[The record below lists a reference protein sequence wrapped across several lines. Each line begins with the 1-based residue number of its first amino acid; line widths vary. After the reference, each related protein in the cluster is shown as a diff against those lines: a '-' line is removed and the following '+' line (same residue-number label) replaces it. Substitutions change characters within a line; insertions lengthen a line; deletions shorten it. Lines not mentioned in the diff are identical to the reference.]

1 MELVVGVACMAV
13 LVGLYVGLGLA
24 DRGEE
29 GCGDCALH
37 RPEGGGCSL
46 YGEVGLRSAC
56 PDHRIERGSGG
67 SVEP

>member
-1 MELVVGVACMAV
+1 MEILVGVAGMAI

-24 DRGEE
+24 DRGED

-37 RPEGGGCSL
+37 QPDGDGC
-46 YGEVGLRSAC
+46 GLFGPSRARSTC
-56 PDHRIERGSGG
+56 PDFRIEHGSGG

>member
-1 MELVVGVACMAV
+1 MGVGGMAI

-24 DRGEE
+24 DRCED

-37 RPEGGGCSL
+37 RPEGGGCDL
-46 YGEVGLRSAC
+46 YGAGGERTAC
-56 PDHRIERGSGG
+56 PDFRIERGSGG